1 MAVITISRQVAALGD
16 EIATSLA
23 KKLGYTFI
31 DRKMIEKRIIELGF
45 PEEKMKKYDEKKP
58 GFFASLAK
66 DRDEYLDYLQ
76 TAVLEAALANNC
88 ILIGRGAFVIL
99 EDLPNRIAVRF
110 VAKDSERI
118 SRLMREFDWDEKQ
131 AQARIDESDANR
143 FGFHKS
149 FFNLVNEDPALFH
162 MVINTSLLDI
172 VTVVNVISDLVKLVV
187 TPEKETA
194 GKAKIEDLLRAQRL
208 VNTLIFEN
216 KLNINFLTAAIHDKT
231 IVLQGVADSTALSD
245 KAVAVAASLMTG
257 YTVESAISVVQD
269 FKAYP

>member
-1 MAVITISRQVAALGD
+1 MAIITISRQVAALGD
-16 EIATSLA
+16 EIASSLA
-23 KKLGYTFI
+23 QELGYTFI

-45 PEEKMKKYDEKKP
+45 PEEKMKKYDERKP

-76 TAVLEAALANNC
+76 TAVLEAALENNC
-88 ILIGRGAFVIL
+88 ILIGRGSFVIL

-118 SRLMREFDWDEKQ
+118 SRLMREFNWDEKQ
-131 AQARIDESDANR
+131 AQTRIDESDTNR

-149 FFNLVNEDPALFH
+149 FFNLANEDPALFH
-162 MVINTSLLDI
+162 MVLNTGLLDI
-172 VTVVNVISDLVKLVV
+172 AAAVSVIAGLVRHAV
-187 TPEKETA
+187 TPEKEAA
-194 GKAKIEDLLRAQRL
+194 GKAKIEDLLKAQRL
-208 VNTLIFEN
+208 VNSLIFEY
-216 KLNINFLTAAIHDKT
+216 KLNINFLTAVIHGKT
-231 IVLQGVADSTALSD
+231 IVLQGVADSAALSE
-245 KAVAVAASLMTG
+245 KAITAATSLAPG